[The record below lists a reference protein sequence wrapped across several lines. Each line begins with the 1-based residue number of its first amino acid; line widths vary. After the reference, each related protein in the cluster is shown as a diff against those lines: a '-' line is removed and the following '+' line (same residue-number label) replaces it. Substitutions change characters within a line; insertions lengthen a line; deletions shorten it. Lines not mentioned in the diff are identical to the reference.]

1 MSSVQTSGEEDM
13 NRNARWRV
21 GLSLAFVLFAVPTL
35 GAGSGLSA
43 REGATYHAAGATL
56 IDGTTDSV
64 VNIDP
69 AGNYDFGSG
78 TVDYQI
84 FQHLL
89 EAGPGSL
96 TPHPVLATKCG
107 FKGNLRTFACTLRKN
122 VKFHNGKRMTSADVV
137 FSFKRVVKIH
147 DPSGIDTLLS
157 NMKSIQAKG
166 KFKVVFHLKR
176 AQAAWP
182 EILTTGAGQIVP
194 KGPYA
199 LGKIRPNTSA
209 QYGTGPY
216 KLVRFQPGQ
225 QALFA
230 RWSGYWGKTKAKTP
244 NLIIKHYSSSATMKL
259 ALESKSIDMAFQ
271 SFTPTEL
278 GSLQHA
284 NGIVVH
290 QGKAAVIRYLVLN
303 LKIGPTQKTGVRK
316 AIAYL
321 LPRGNIVNRVYHGL
335 VQPLYSMVPAG
346 LPGHVDSFKTMYG
359 STPSVA
365 KAKDA
370 LRAAG
375 VSTPVNLTLWYTP
388 SHYGDASADE
398 FAEMKRGL
406 EQGNVFNI
414 TLQSAE
420 WATYSKTLGTQY
432 GAFQLGWYPDYVDP
446 ENYLLPFY
454 HSKSNFTDNSY
465 KNTKMDSLLNKEQGT
480 KSLKKRLAIV
490 KSAEALAAKDAP
502 IVPYWQ
508 GKMIAVSRNNVKG
521 IDKTLDPTFIMRF
534 WLISKS

>member
-1 MSSVQTSGEEDM
+1 M
-13 NRNARWRV
+13 NRNASWRV
-21 GLSLAFVLFAVPTL
+21 GVSLAFVLLTVPAL
-35 GAGSGLSA
+35 GAGAGLSA
-43 REGATYHAAGATL
+43 GRAVTHGAAGATL
-56 IDGTTDSV
+56 IDGTTDTV

-96 TPHPVLATKCG
+96 TPHAVLATKCG
-107 FKGNLRTFACTLRKN
+107 FKGNLRTFVCKLRKG

-137 FSFKRVVKIH
+137 WSFRRVKKIH
-147 DPSGIDTLLS
+147 DPSGIDTLLA

-166 KFKVVFHLKR
+166 KLGVVFHLIR
-176 AQAAWP
+176 AQATWP
-182 EILTTGAGQIVP
+182 QILTTGAGQIVP
-194 KGPYA
+194 KGLYPYS
-199 LGKIRPNTSA
+199 KIRSNTST

-216 KLVRFQPGQ
+216 KLIRFQPGQ
-225 QALFA
+225 QAVFQ
-230 RWSGYWGKTKAKTP
+230 RFSGYWGKQKAKTP

-259 ALESKSIDMAFQ
+259 ALESRSIDMAFQ

-278 GSLQHA
+278 GSLQHE

-290 QGKAAVIRYLVLN
+290 QGRAAVIRYLVLN
-303 LKIGPTQKTGVRK
+303 TKIGPTQKLGVRK

-321 LPRGNIVNRVYHGL
+321 MPRGNIDSRVYHGL
-335 VQPLYSMVPAG
+335 VQGLYSMVPAG
-346 LPGHVDSFKTMYG
+346 LPGHVDAFKTMYG
-359 STPSVA
+359 SSPSVS

-375 VSTPVNLTLWYTP
+375 VTTPVNLTIWYTP
-388 SHYGDASADE
+388 THYGDASADE
-398 FAEMKRGL
+398 YAEIKRSL
-406 EQGNVFNI
+406 EQGNTFNI

-432 GAFQLGWYPDYVDP
+432 PVFQLGWYPDYVDP

-454 HSKSNFTDNSY
+454 HSKSNFTDNGY
-465 KNTKMDSLLNKEQGT
+465 KNSKMDALLNKEQGT
-480 KSLKKRLAIV
+480 KSLVKRLAIV
-490 KSAEALAAKDAP
+490 KQAETLAAKDVP